1 MYKNF
6 LEEKDMHDEQLE
18 QAIQLRELMNKM
30 KNTLIRFQPME
41 KLSIGEV
48 ALLNVIHISSVR
60 GERTTSSKLSDKLN
74 ISKPAASRMLNVVEE
89 KGLIERISEKEDRRR
104 VFIELT
110 TYGKELYEKEINEY
124 QDVCYEIVEKMG
136 NKEMNELLELGNRF
150 FDIILEEIE
159 KHI

>member
-1 MYKNF
+1 
-6 LEEKDMHDEQLE
+6 MHDEQLE

-60 GERTTSSKLSDKLN
+60 GEKTTSSKLSDELN

>member
-1 MYKNF
+1 M
-6 LEEKDMHDEQLE
+6 DDEQLK
-18 QAIQLRELMNKM
+18 QAVQLRELMNKM

-136 NKEMNELLELGNRF
+136 NKEMDELLELGNRF

>member
-1 MYKNF
+1 
-6 LEEKDMHDEQLE
+6 MHDEQLE

>member
-1 MYKNF
+1 M
-6 LEEKDMHDEQLE
+6 DDEQLK

-136 NKEMNELLELGNRF
+136 NKEMDELLELGNRF

>member
-1 MYKNF
+1 
-6 LEEKDMHDEQLE
+6 MHDEQLE

-136 NKEMNELLELGNRF
+136 NKEMDELLELGNRF

>member
-1 MYKNF
+1 M
-6 LEEKDMHDEQLE
+6 DDEQLK
-18 QAIQLRELMNKM
+18 QAVQLRELMNKM

>member
-1 MYKNF
+1 MK
-6 LEEKDMHDEQLE
+6 
-18 QAIQLRELMNKM
+18 RESR
-30 KNTLIRFQPME
+30 T
-41 KLSIGEV
+41 G
-48 ALLNVIHISSVR
+48 R
-60 GERTTSSKLSDKLN
+60 GR
-74 ISKPAASRMLNVVEE
+74 
-89 KGLIERISEKEDRRR
+89 EKEDRRR

>member
-1 MYKNF
+1 M
-6 LEEKDMHDEQLE
+6 DDEQLK
-18 QAIQLRELMNKM
+18 QAVQLRELMNKM
-30 KNTLIRFQPME
+30 KNTLIKFQPME

-136 NKEMNELLELGNRF
+136 NKEMEELLELGNKF